1 MNGIHDMG
9 GMHGFGEIRD
19 IDGPEPFQH
28 DWERRMFAV
37 NFAIGGLGL
46 WNIDMSR
53 AEMEATPPDE
63 YLAGDDYFRRFL
75 LRLERLAVKH
85 ALVSPTELAT
95 GLVSEPPRSGLNAIK
110 PQQVATMVRNGSSS
124 MRPSNRQARFKV
136 GDRVRALRI
145 NPVTHTRLPR
155 YVRGCEGV
163 IELVQGVHV
172 FPDASVLGKDDPQ
185 WLYSV
190 LFDGVGIWG
199 KDAEPGLEIVVDA
212 FEPYLEAA

>member
-9 GMHGFGEIRD
+9 GMHGFGPIPD
-19 IDGPEPFQH
+19 IDGPEPFH
-28 DWERRMFAV
+28 HEWERRIFAV

-63 YLAGDDYFRRFL
+63 YLAGDDYFRRFA
-75 LRLERLAVKH
+75 LRLERFALKH
-85 ALVSPTELAT
+85 ALASEEELKS
-95 GLVSEPPRSGLNAIK
+95 GSVSEPPRAGLNAVRPEQI
-110 PQQVATMVRNGSSS
+110 PAMVQKGSSS
-124 MRPSNRQARFKV
+124 MRSSAAKARFKV

-145 NPVTHTRLPR
+145 NPLTHTRLPR

-163 IELVQGVHV
+163 INLVQGIHV
-172 FPDASVLGKDDPQ
+172 FPDSSCQGNEDPQ

-190 LFDGVGIWG
+190 IFDGISVWG
-199 KDAEPGLEIVVDA
+199 DGAEPGLEIVIDA